1 MGETYLYK
9 FCIDQTSPFLPS
21 PFSCEKGCHGDD
33 DCGTDER
40 CNERVWRCVKTRCKE
55 PYKQARKKKLLH
67 HTSMFLL
74 FQDRGRLSG
83 NFSGLDLGQHAL
95 FVCDRLHMMPPTA
108 RAPFPRRQV
117 SVFCMLLAD
126 QVLGT
131 RVGWALENGA
141 EVPLCQEG
149 GGGDRIVAKESTK

>member
-1 MGETYLYK
+1 
-9 FCIDQTSPFLPS
+9 
-21 PFSCEKGCHGDD
+21 
-33 DCGTDER
+33 
-40 CNERVWRCVKTRCKE
+40 
-55 PYKQARKKKLLH
+55 
-67 HTSMFLL
+67 MFPL
-74 FQDRGRLSG
+74 FKDRGRLSG

-149 GGGDRIVAKESTK
+149 GGGERIVAKEHKTYLFSLSPSLRDLPRLRPSQRLRARPLPPSPLLADFPRGGGQRRGGGSGLWRTRAGNLRHLSVRPRLRAP